1 MRADRDI
8 FIDQIRQFDTDT
20 LLSLAVSLYDELSR
34 LRMIQLENER
44 ISTEAHIQFSEL
56 NEKYAAIVRENEDL
70 NREKRPEDKIHLRP
84 QNRRFPRPA

>member
-44 ISTEAHIQFSEL
+44 ISTEA
-56 NEKYAAIVRENEDL
+56 
-70 NREKRPEDKIHLRP
+70 
-84 QNRRFPRPA
+84 

>member
-56 NEKYAAIVRENEDL
+56 NEKYAAIVRENEKL
-70 NREKRPEDKIHLRP
+70 KKNSWKKKSRKTS
-84 QNRRFPRPA
+84 

>member
-1 MRADRDI
+1 MRADRDT

-20 LLSLAVSLYDELSR
+20 LLSLAVSLYDELSQ

-56 NEKYAAIVRENEDL
+56 NGKYAAIVRENEELKVSASKDGVV
-70 NREKRPEDKIHLRP
+70 H
-84 QNRRFPRPA
+84 FPSIPAILIDII